1 MAKLLLLVV
10 CISVASALPERS
22 GRALSDLRASHHH
35 RSHHDDHH
43 SHHSPDPN
51 KCVDISTYGEVQYK
65 EESFTIHVCENVG
78 HGWNQQNDCER
89 KCETKTEEIC
99 LDVETTSCEVE
110 AYADCDEKS
119 EWLNVDETETVEF
132 IPKRCWEDGTQVN
145 QYITVQ
151 TETFKT

>member
-1 MAKLLLLVV
+1 MGPSRGCRRIYKEPVQDSYPQLSLKTRIMAKLLLLVV
-10 CISVASALPERS
+10 FISVASALPDRS

-65 EESFTIHVCENVG
+65 QESFTLHGYVCENVG
-78 HGWNQQNDCER
+78 HGWNQQNENDCER

-99 LDVETTSCEVE
+99 QDVESTWCELE
-110 AYADCDEKS
+110 
-119 EWLNVDETETVEF
+119 
-132 IPKRCWEDGTQVN
+132 GTQTAMRN
-145 QYITVQ
+145 LSG
-151 TETFKT
+151 